1 MVCPLPE
8 LDDLLVSAND
18 VKEVIVIF
26 SNDEWSLVEC
36 DIGCYD
42 DMYKNMFSPAM
53 NIALRGKK

>member
-8 LDDLLVSAND
+8 LDDLLVGANN
-18 VKEVIVIF
+18 VREVIVIF
-26 SNDEWSLVEC
+26 SNNEGSLVEC

-42 DMYKNMFSPAM
+42 DMYKKMVSPTM